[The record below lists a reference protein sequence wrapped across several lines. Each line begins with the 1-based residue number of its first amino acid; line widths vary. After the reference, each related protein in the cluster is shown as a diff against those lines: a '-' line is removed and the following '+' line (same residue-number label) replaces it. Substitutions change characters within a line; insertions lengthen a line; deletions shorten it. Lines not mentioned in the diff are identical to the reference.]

1 MSGGK
6 LPEGWVV
13 TNLQNIANWGSGGT
27 PSRSHDEYYNG
38 NIPWVKT
45 GDLGPKLITEA
56 SEYIT
61 DAGVKNSSA
70 KYFPKGSV
78 AIAMYGATIGKTS
91 ILGIDATTNQA
102 CAVGSPIEGIT
113 SSIFLYYF
121 LLNEKNAF
129 IKKGKGGAQ
138 PNISQAV
145 IKEHP
150 LSLPPYAEQKI
161 IAEKLDTLLAQV
173 DSTKARLEQIP
184 QILKRF
190 RQAVMKLAITG
201 ELTSEYRN
209 NFPTNLVQEIAG
221 IVEKERIEK
230 KIKNSKLSKEPYPAK
245 IPFSIPK
252 SWQWY
257 RLGHISLKI
266 TDGAHNTPKV
276 LSEGYPYIMAKDLT
290 KGKLDFSEER
300 FISEKDHKELYFKC
314 APEVGDLLVVNIGAG
329 TGNNVLI
336 DSDIE
341 FSFKNIAIIKKS
353 KLITPTYL
361 KIFFDSQKNR
371 IFNEQTKGGAQ
382 PFLSLSVLNDIPF
395 ALPPLPEQHEIVR
408 RVEQLFAYAD
418 TIEKQVNN
426 ALTRVNSLTQS
437 ILAKA
442 FRGELTAQWRADN
455 PSLISG
461 ENSAAA
467 LLERIKA
474 ERAASSGKK
483 NSRKKA

>member
-1 MSGGK
+1 M
-6 LPEGWVV
+6 

-38 NIPWVKT
+38 NIPWFKT

-102 CAVGSPIEGIT
+102 CAVGTPIEGIT

-145 IKEHP
+145 LKEHP
-150 LSLPPYAEQKI
+150 LCLPPYAEQKI

-173 DSTKARLEQIP
+173 DNTKARLEQIP

-190 RQAVMKLAITG
+190 RQAALAAVVNGKSVNTNIDENT
-201 ELTSEYRN
+201 LTTLGNIAKNIKYGTSKKCSE
-209 NFPTNLVQEIAG
+209 TQGSTAVL
-221 IVEKERIEK
+221 RIPN
-230 KIKNSKLSKEPYPAK
+230 IGPGYIINSD
-245 IPFSIPK
+245 
-252 SWQWY
+252 
-257 RLGHISLKI
+257 LKY
-266 TDGAHNTPKV
+266 A
-276 LSEGYPYIMAKDLT
+276 
-290 KGKLDFSEER
+290 DF
-300 FISEKDHKELYFKC
+300 DQKELVTLTLK
-314 APEVGDLLVVNIGAG
+314 EGDLLLIRSNGSVDLVGKVAVISENDTEYLYAG
-329 TGNNVLI
+329 YLI
-336 DSDIE
+336 RVRLDKERAAPKYISYCLQSPQLRQVIE
-341 FSFKNIAIIKKS
+341 NIARSTSGVNNINS
-353 KLITPTYL
+353 KEL
-361 KIFFDSQKNR
+361 
-371 IFNEQTKGGAQ
+371 A
-382 PFLSLSVLNDIPF
+382 SLEIP
-395 ALPPLPEQHEIVR
+395 LPPLPEQHEIVR
-408 RVEQLFAYAD
+408 RVEQLFAWAD

-426 ALTRVNSLTQS
+426 ALNRVNSLTQS

-442 FRGELTAQWRADN
+442 FRGELTAQWRAEN
-455 PSLISG
+455 PDLISG

-467 LLERIKA
+467 LLEKIKA
-474 ERAASSGKK
+474 ERAASGGKK
-483 NSRKKA
+483 NSRKKS

>member
-1 MSGGK
+1 MSGRK

-38 NIPWVKT
+38 NIPWFKT

-102 CAVGSPIEGIT
+102 CAVGTPIEGIT

-145 IKEHP
+145 LKEHP
-150 LSLPPYAEQKI
+150 LCLPPYAEQKI

-173 DSTKARLEQIP
+173 DNTKARLEQIP

-190 RQAVMKLAITG
+190 RQAALAAVVNGKSVNTNIDENT
-201 ELTSEYRN
+201 LTTLGNIAKNIKYGTSKKCSE
-209 NFPTNLVQEIAG
+209 TQGSTAVL
-221 IVEKERIEK
+221 RIPN
-230 KIKNSKLSKEPYPAK
+230 IGPGYIINSD
-245 IPFSIPK
+245 
-252 SWQWY
+252 
-257 RLGHISLKI
+257 LKY
-266 TDGAHNTPKV
+266 A
-276 LSEGYPYIMAKDLT
+276 
-290 KGKLDFSEER
+290 DF
-300 FISEKDHKELYFKC
+300 DQKELVTLTLK
-314 APEVGDLLVVNIGAG
+314 EGDLLLIRSNGSVDLVGKVAVISENDTEYLYAG
-329 TGNNVLI
+329 YLI
-336 DSDIE
+336 RVRLDKERAAPKYISYCLQSPQLRQVIE
-341 FSFKNIAIIKKS
+341 NIARSTSGVNNINS
-353 KLITPTYL
+353 KEL
-361 KIFFDSQKNR
+361 
-371 IFNEQTKGGAQ
+371 A
-382 PFLSLSVLNDIPF
+382 SLEIP
-395 ALPPLPEQHEIVR
+395 LPPLPEQHEIVR
-408 RVEQLFAYAD
+408 RVEQLFAWAD

-426 ALTRVNSLTQS
+426 ALNRVNSLTQS

-442 FRGELTAQWRADN
+442 FRGELTAQWRAEN
-455 PSLISG
+455 PDLISG

-467 LLERIKA
+467 LLEKIKA
-474 ERAASSGKK
+474 ERAASGGKK
-483 NSRKKA
+483 NSRKKS

>member
-38 NIPWVKT
+38 NIPWIKT

-102 CAVGSPIEGIT
+102 CAVGTPIKDIT

-121 LLNEKNAF
+121 LLNEKNTF

-145 IKEHP
+145 IKKHP

-173 DSTKARLEQIP
+173 DSTKACLERIP

-190 RQAVMKLAITG
+190 RQAVLAAVVNGKAVNIDTD
-201 ELTSEYRN
+201 ENTLTTLGNIAKNIKYGTSKKCSETQGSTAVLRIPNIGPGYIIN
-209 NFPTNLVQEIAG
+209 SNLKYA
-221 IVEKERIEK
+221 
-230 KIKNSKLSKEPYPAK
+230 
-245 IPFSIPK
+245 
-252 SWQWY
+252 
-257 RLGHISLKI
+257 
-266 TDGAHNTPKV
+266 
-276 LSEGYPYIMAKDLT
+276 
-290 KGKLDFSEER
+290 DF
-300 FISEKDHKELYFKC
+300 DQKELVTLTLK
-314 APEVGDLLVVNIGAG
+314 EGDLLLIRSNGSVDLVGKVAVISENDTEYLYAG
-329 TGNNVLI
+329 YLI
-336 DSDIE
+336 RVRLDKERAAPKYISYCLQSPQLRQVIE
-341 FSFKNIAIIKKS
+341 NIARSTSGVNNINS
-353 KLITPTYL
+353 KEL
-361 KIFFDSQKNR
+361 
-371 IFNEQTKGGAQ
+371 A
-382 PFLSLSVLNDIPF
+382 SLEIP
-395 ALPPLPEQHEIVR
+395 LTPLPEQHEIVR
-408 RVEQLFAYAD
+408 RVEQLFAWAD

-442 FRGELTAQWRADN
+442 FRGELTAQWRAEN

-467 LLERIKA
+467 LLEKIKA
-474 ERAASSGKK
+474 ERAASGGKK
-483 NSRKKA
+483 TSRKKA